1 MNCACPYAKGVF
13 RELPLSCSDL
23 SGFWPSIS
31 FSIFSIFMGSHM
43 YNNRL
48 IYSSLQG
55 SDPAFYS
62 KILFAINEAL
72 QIHWCSCCNT
82 EDRLSVNDKV
92 LLMQDQQDMLLCH
105 NFVQQLPK
113 SISDKITRPSDKNGS
128 NQGGKSRGKFKPG
141 AQKDVFALNS

>member
-1 MNCACPYAKGVF
+1 
-13 RELPLSCSDL
+13 
-23 SGFWPSIS
+23 
-31 FSIFSIFMGSHM
+31 M

-113 SISDKITRPSDKNGS
+113 SIKDKIIKPKEDKKVPGKLLGQWFGLQKEKDKN
-128 NQGGKSRGKFKPG
+128 Q
-141 AQKDVFALNS
+141 QKDIVVDNNKSHLCWRVKDAEN